1 MSCRGSL
8 IVGVYEKRGSAAL
21 GVLGARAVRLPAVLR
36 DGVAPAGVR
45 VVRGEIW
52 DVVVDVRKTSATF
65 GKWFGVTLNG
75 DDPTMLW
82 IPPGFAHGFLC
93 MSEVAD
99 VLYKT
104 SAPWSAEHERT
115 ILWDDEEL
123 NIDWPTLEAN
133 EPILSPKDLEGQPF
147 AEWRTA

>member
-1 MSCRGSL
+1 MAQAKL
-8 IVGVYEKRGSAAL
+8 
-21 GVLGARAVRLPAVLR
+21 
-36 DGVAPAGVR
+36 VR